1 MFRETSGGLE
11 PRLVALDAVN
21 PNGRPSSA
29 PVIME
34 IPEAYLLK
42 AALRASAPSKFSFV
56 IHIRLRDWKQRNARK
71 VKIANRRNQRTART
85 CGCESNLNSCRAD
98 N

>member
-1 MFRETSGGLE
+1 M
-11 PRLVALDAVN
+11 ALDAVK

-34 IPEAYLLK
+34 IPEACLLK
-42 AALRASAPSKFSFV
+42 AALRASAPSKLSFV
-56 IHIRLRDWKQRNARK
+56 IRIRLRDWKRRNARK
-71 VKIANRRNQRTART
+71 VKIANRRNQRTAKT
-85 CGCESNLNSCRAD
+85 CGCESDSNSCRAD